1 MRVTGNIGHTLGKG
15 LQKAGS
21 SLLQIFFTQLRCHR
35 YQFLSKSLNRH
46 VHNEEITGKCKLQ
59 ALPLRNSFLNAG
71 QVILKE
77 CQRKQV
83 CIIYTA
89 EKQGDLDIMSASS

>member
-1 MRVTGNIGHTLGKG
+1 MTGNVGHILEKG

-21 SLLQIFFTQLRCHR
+21 SLLQFFFTQLRCHR
-35 YQFLSKSLNRH
+35 YQFLSKSLNGH
-46 VHNEEITGKCKLQ
+46 VHNEKITRKCKLQ
-59 ALPLRNSFLNAG
+59 ASPLRNSFLNAG

-83 CIIYTA
+83 CIIYKV